1 MRNMVLKL
9 MWYLTFSS
17 FIRSMILINNLF
29 IKVLPFMTIIIVSL
43 LFFFVLYFL
52 ISYIFNYICM
62 CNHMMTST
70 INSKIA

>member
-52 ISYIFNYICM
+52 ISYIFNYICI
-62 CNHMMTST
+62 CNHMMTSA